1 MAATRQGKKP
11 WTSTAF
17 MIEALALLFVLV
29 ASLAVFTALFASSAN
44 SAKQAQRISD
54 ATAVA
59 QNAAEEFSANPAA
72 VEAGKNVGS
81 NAYRASSEFDVS
93 CDVSKDA
100 QATGTLYC
108 AHITVS
114 DSEGEA
120 YALDVARYVEGAM

>member
-17 MIEALALLFVLV
+17 MIEALVLLFVLV

-72 VEAGKNVGS
+72 VEAGNNVGS
-81 NAYRASSEFDVS
+81 NAYRVSGEFDVS

-100 QATGTLYC
+100 QATGTLYS